1 MYNAILVPI
10 HLGHKDRF
18 RPMLDVARK
27 LAAENAR
34 IILLT
39 VVEEIPSYIM
49 SQLPA
54 DIATK
59 SLESATEE
67 LKAVARQ
74 YDLRAE
80 LDVRSG
86 NASRAIL
93 ETAEEKGVDLIVI
106 ASHRPG
112 WEDYLIGST
121 AARVVRHAECSV
133 HVIR

>member
-10 HLGHKDRF
+10 HLSHKERF
-18 RPMLDVARK
+18 RPMLDVARRVAGEK
-27 LAAENAR
+27 AR

-39 VVEEIPSYIM
+39 VVEEVPAYIM

-54 DIATK
+54 ETATK
-59 SLESATEE
+59 SLEFATEE
-67 LKAVARQ
+67 LKSVAKQ
-74 YDLRAE
+74 FDLQAE
-80 LDVRSG
+80 ITVRSG
-86 NASRAIL
+86 NAARSIL
-93 ETAEEKGVDLIVI
+93 TVAEEKGVDLIVI
-106 ASHRPG
+106 ASHQPG

>member
-1 MYNAILVPI
+1 MYNAVLVPI
-10 HLGHKDRF
+10 NLSHKDRF

-27 LAAENAR
+27 LVNDTSR

-39 VVEEIPSYIM
+39 VVEEVPGYIM

-54 DIATK
+54 DTVAK
-59 SLESATEE
+59 SLESATTE
-67 LKAVARQ
+67 LKSIARQ
-74 YDLRAE
+74 YDLKAE
-80 LDVRSG
+80 LDVRTG
-86 NASRAIL
+86 HAPTVIL
-93 ETAEEKGVDLIVI
+93 EAADEKGVDLIVI

-121 AARVVRHAECSV
+121 AARVVRHAQCSV